1 MNFKDLAPFELR
13 TWQKEAIKRTTRPY
27 SGIFLEAAG
36 GRGKTIASLA
46 IAKFKQSKT
55 SGSKSS

>member
-27 SGIFLEAAG
+27 PGIFLEAAG
-36 GRGKTIASLA
+36 GRGKTIAS
-46 IAKFKQSKT
+46 
-55 SGSKSS
+55 